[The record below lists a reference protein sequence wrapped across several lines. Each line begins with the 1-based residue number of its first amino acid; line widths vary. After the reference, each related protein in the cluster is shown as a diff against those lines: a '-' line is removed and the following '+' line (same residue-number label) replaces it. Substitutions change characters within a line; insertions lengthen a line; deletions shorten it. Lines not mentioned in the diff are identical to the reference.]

1 MKTVYVLA
9 AALLASASTA
19 QPICQATDGLS
30 ILQWMLACESVAGDS
45 AAKCADSACHAAL
58 HRLEE
63 EETHE
68 CWEYL
73 GLGTH
78 EDFHK
83 YEELDAFC
91 HGETSGSSAHP
102 VCEESDGLSIL
113 EWMAACDSITSGSA
127 AKCADS
133 ACHAALHRLEEEETH
148 ECWEHL
154 GLGTHD
160 DFRKYG
166 ELDAFCHGE
175 GPDPEFAPAPANSTQ
190 A

>member
-9 AALLASASTA
+9 AAHLASTSTA
-19 QPICQATDGLS
+19 QAICQATDGLS
-30 ILQWMLACESVAGDS
+30 ILQWMFACESVAGD
-45 AAKCADSACHAAL
+45 
-58 HRLEE
+58 
-63 EETHE
+63 
-68 CWEYL
+68 
-73 GLGTH
+73 
-78 EDFHK
+78 
-83 YEELDAFC
+83 
-91 HGETSGSSAHP
+91 
-102 VCEESDGLSIL
+102 
-113 EWMAACDSITSGSA
+113 SA

-175 GPDPEFAPAPANSTQ
+175 GPDPELAPTPANSTQ